1 MTAWGVVIRWVMDLD
16 TAADILGELGNPT
29 RLSILRLLVR
39 AGDEGLPVGEI
50 QERIGI
56 PASTLSHHIS
66 RLIRVELIEQRRDG
80 RILQCRPRF
89 EVLRDALSFVTAECC
104 RGFDD
109 GSCGS

>member
-1 MTAWGVVIRWVMDLD
+1 MKLE
-16 TAADILGELGNPT
+16 TAAEILGELGNPT

-66 RLIRVELIEQRRDG
+66 RLVRVELIEQRRDG
-80 RILQCRPRF
+80 RILQCVPRF
-89 EVLRDALSFVTAECC
+89 DVLRGALNYVTEECC
-104 RGFDD
+104 RGFGD
-109 GSCGS
+109 CGCRDES

>member
-1 MTAWGVVIRWVMDLD
+1 MKLE
-16 TAADILGELGNPT
+16 AAAEVLSELGNPT

-39 AGDEGLPVGEI
+39 AGDDGLPVGEI

-66 RLIRVELIEQRRDG
+66 RLVRVELIEQRRDG

-89 EVLRDALSFVTAECC
+89 EILRGALSYVTEECC
-104 RGFDD
+104 RGFGD
-109 GSCGS
+109 GGCGK